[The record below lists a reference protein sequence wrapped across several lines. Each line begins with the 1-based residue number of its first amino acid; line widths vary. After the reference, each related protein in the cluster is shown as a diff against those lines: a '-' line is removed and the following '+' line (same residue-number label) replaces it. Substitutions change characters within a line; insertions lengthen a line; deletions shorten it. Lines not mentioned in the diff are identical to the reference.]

1 MEKTFKRDTGGI
13 RYARRKLCEYIFV
26 DMTTGQIWQWST
38 YRFKSEKI
46 ADLRS
51 YPHMANCEAMSVD
64 EYEKLCDK
72 IDSERYDTGRN
83 Q

>member
-13 RYARRKLCEYIFV
+13 RYARRKLCEYVFV

-38 YRFKSEKI
+38 DRFKPEKI
-46 ADLRS
+46 ADLRG
-51 YPHMANCEAMSVD
+51 YPHMSNCEAMSVA
-64 EYEKLCDK
+64 EYEEMCDK
-72 IDSERYDTGRN
+72 IESERYDTGRN